1 VGEDGVLFAFSAL
14 IENEDKKLDFE
25 EIYYKYKDATFRRA
39 LKELNNN
46 HYDAEEA
53 FQIAWC
59 KIARNIDGIET
70 RNEQAI
76 STYIM
81 TKVEYSAKDVANKNN
96 KWNRMSA
103 ELELDPEEYVSDDL
117 VFNLCATERYN
128 NIVKVIESMDKTY
141 RDIML
146 MAFVYE
152 MPIKKI
158 AHNLNLKEKT
168 VWTRF
173 YRGKH
178 ILMEL
183 LKEKGFAD
191 EYCK

>member
-1 VGEDGVLFAFSAL
+1 MLFAFSAL
-14 IENEDKKLDFE
+14 IDNEDKKLDFE

-46 HYDAEEA
+46 HYDAEEV

-81 TKVEYSAKDVANKNN
+81 TTVEYSAKDVANKNK
-96 KWNRMSA
+96 KWKRMYS

-117 VFNLCATERYN
+117 VFNLCATERYQ
-128 NIVKVIESMDKTY
+128 NIVQVIENMDKRY

-146 MAFVYE
+146 MAFVHE

-158 AHNLNLKEKT
+158 ANHLNLKEKT

>member
-1 VGEDGVLFAFSAL
+1 VLFAFLAL

-39 LKELNNN
+39 LRLLNNN

-59 KIARNIDGIET
+59 KIAKNFDGIET

-81 TKVEYSAKDVANKNN
+81 TTVEYSAIDVANSND
-96 KWNRMSA
+96 KWNGIFE
-103 ELELDPEEYVSDDL
+103 ELELDPEEYISDNL
-117 VFNLCATERYN
+117 VFDLCATEQYKS
-128 NIVKVIESMDKTY
+128 IVEVIENMDKTY

-158 AHNLNLKEKT
+158 AHHLNLKEKT

-183 LKEKGFAD
+183 LKEKGLAD

>member
-1 VGEDGVLFAFSAL
+1 MLFAFLAL
-14 IENEDKKLDFE
+14 IENEDRKLDFE

-39 LKELNNN
+39 LRLINNN
-46 HYDAEEA
+46 HYDAEEI
-53 FQIAWC
+53 FQNAWC

-81 TKVEYSAKDVANKNN
+81 TTVEYSAKDFANKNK
-96 KWNRMSA
+96 KWNSMSA

-117 VFNLCATERYN
+117 VFNLCATERYQ
-128 NIVKVIESMDKTY
+128 NIVRVIENMDKTY

-146 MAFVYE
+146 MFFVYE

-158 AHNLNLKEKT
+158 AQHLNMSEKT
-168 VWTRF
+168 AWTRF
-173 YRGKH
+173 YRGKR
-178 ILMEL
+178 ILIDL
-183 LKEKGFAD
+183 LKEKGFGD